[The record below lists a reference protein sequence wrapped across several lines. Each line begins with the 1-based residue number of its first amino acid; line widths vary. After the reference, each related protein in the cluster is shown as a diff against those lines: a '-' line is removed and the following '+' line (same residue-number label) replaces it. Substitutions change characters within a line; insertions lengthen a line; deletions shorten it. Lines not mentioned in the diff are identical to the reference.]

1 MGSNSPRKGHCQL
14 WDEVKPI
21 WTQVIG
27 VGVLKPLEYQ
37 SKNLSLTHIP
47 TSLWGVSKHP
57 RQFTPRISRRERL
70 RCPDRQ
76 FWFMKS
82 QCVSFQWISIS
93 SERPDFS
100 ALPSLSSLAGWAS
113 WQQQSVVNAQFQDWL
128 HSQDLKADGKL
139 APTLLGTIAHWL
151 QMFFSRPRSLISPFY
166 HTL

>member
-1 MGSNSPRKGHCQL
+1 MGSNSPKKRPL

-57 RQFTPRISRRERL
+57 RQFTPRISRR
-70 RCPDRQ
+70 
-76 FWFMKS
+76 KS
-82 QCVSFQWISIS
+82 HQARISWQAILGYKKPIRVSFQWISIFF

-113 WQQQSVVNAQFQDWL
+113 WQQSVVNAQFQDWL

-151 QMFFSRPRSLISPFY
+151 QMFFPVQDL
-166 HTL
+166 